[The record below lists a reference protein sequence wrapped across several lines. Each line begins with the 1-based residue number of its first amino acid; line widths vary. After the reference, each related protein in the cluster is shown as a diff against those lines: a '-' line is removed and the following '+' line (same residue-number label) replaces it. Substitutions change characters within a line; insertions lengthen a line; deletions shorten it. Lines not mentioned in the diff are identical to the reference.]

1 MLGSG
6 STAGVPLQEV
16 SNNESATN
24 KEVPAKLRIPFN
36 LCACGEFIFA
46 EVVPTRRN
54 SFFSMWLIMYAR
66 TDNWEPATVPTS
78 MQSGRLGLL
87 VLA

>member
-36 LCACGEFIFA
+36 LCACRAFIFA
-46 EVVPTRRN
+46 EEVPTWRN
-54 SFFSMWLIMYAR
+54 SFFSMWLIMYGQA
-66 TDNWEPATVPTS
+66 DNWEPLTIHTYLFRPN
-78 MQSGRLGLL
+78 
-87 VLA
+87 VLALPA